1 MPQLLEQKHLGT
13 MKQLIDLSASN
24 YPEMLSEMIVVNA
37 PAAFRS
43 VWPVIARFLDAK
55 TLKKVQVTPE

>member
-1 MPQLLEQKHLGT
+1 